1 MFLEDC
7 SCRNLMI
14 ANYSVYTVK
23 LNLAERW
30 PKKQKELIFWY
41 LLLVLIRL

>member
-7 SCRNLMI
+7 SCRNLII
-14 ANYSVYTVK
+14 ANYSVYIVK
-23 LNLAERW
+23 LNLDERLS
-30 PKKQKELIFWY
+30 KKQKELIFWY